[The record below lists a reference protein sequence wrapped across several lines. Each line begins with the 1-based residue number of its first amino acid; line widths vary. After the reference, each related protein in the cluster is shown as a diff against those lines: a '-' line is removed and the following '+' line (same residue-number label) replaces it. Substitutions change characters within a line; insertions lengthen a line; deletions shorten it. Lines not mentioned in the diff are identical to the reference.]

1 MIIKPLKLY
10 LDTNHLINISK
21 MRNGEQLPDGQ
32 SVEAYKYI
40 DDCIKS
46 WCGLIFNQFSP
57 LEWFEGAATPQS
69 AAKIAAVI
77 DSAAFRY
84 LLESDDLIYTRE
96 ILDECFKINPD
107 LKIPK
112 YPILQS
118 LHDKTP
124 FLSAEGIMVK
134 EIPGYF
140 TQDEL
145 KKIGNPPS
153 FPIDI
158 PVRTVGAWA
167 EESLAWR
174 RRNPEKCQERIN
186 GFNEALLEDIAGK
199 DEYFKD
205 KNGYRLRWLKGHL
218 KIDRILGVN
227 SGIDIDDILK
237 KINYD
242 NCPAVTLSWTVRED
256 RMKSGRPPEDND
268 VDDYIYLPAIPYA
281 DIALIE
287 KKMCNHIIQADKR
300 LKNKVFYKADD
311 VVKVLEAK

>member
-1 MIIKPLKLY
+1 
-10 LDTNHLINISK
+10 

-32 SVEAYKYI
+32 SAKAYKFI

-77 DSAAFRY
+77 DSAALKY
-84 LLESDDLIYTRE
+84 IIESDQLVHTRE
-96 ILDECFKINPD
+96 ILDECLRINPN
-107 LKIPK
+107 LKIPN
-112 YPILQS
+112 YSVLQS
-118 LHDKTP
+118 LHDKQN
-124 FLSAEGIMVK
+124 FRSALGIIVN

-140 TQDEL
+140 TQKEL
-145 KKIGNPPS
+145 EKIGNPES

-158 PVRTVGAWA
+158 PVNTISASA
-167 EESLAWR
+167 EESLKWR
-174 RRNPEKCQERIN
+174 EKNPQKCQARID

-205 KNGYRLRWLKGHL
+205 KNGYRLRWLKGYL

-256 RMKSGRPPEDND
+256 RMKSGRHPEDND

-300 LKNKVFYKADD
+300 LKNRVFYKADD